1 MNWQVQENQIRD
13 IGFKPEVL
21 DRTSKHG
28 EKSSLN
34 LWSATSAGLNVAL
47 KKHGL
52 TAFRAQDFRL
62 SFCGDSFLNC
72 FISLFWVGIFVKLL
86 LQQDQPRANRCSK
99 ETVVTDFHEAMWKNM
114 LKKTLHEAFHR
125 ERTELDLTCI

>member
-1 MNWQVQENQIRD
+1 M
-13 IGFKPEVL
+13 KPEVL
-21 DRTSKHG
+21 DQTSKHG
-28 EKSSLN
+28 GQGRLN
-34 LWSATSAGLNVAL
+34 LWSATSAGLNVTL

-72 FISLFWVGIFVKLL
+72 CISLFWVSSFVKSF

-99 ETVVTDFHEAMWKNM
+99 ETVVTDFHEAMWKDM
-114 LKKTLHEAFHR
+114 LKKALHEAFQA
-125 ERTELDLTCI
+125 